1 MHFYRNIYINYF
13 IKIEKISRVGE
24 RAMSDWTLLSGPRN
38 PNTPMALETNHCQGL
53 DLLVFLSLAVNK
65 GIIPSAFLTDLF

>member
-13 IKIEKISRVGE
+13 IKIEKTSRVGE

-38 PNTPMALETNHCQGL
+38 PKAPMALEISHCQGL
-53 DLLVFLSLAVNK
+53 DLLAFLSLAVNK